1 MERGTRNAPV
11 ENEPQFF
18 GLCFDAALFA
28 DLARQTGALIKAVTS
43 APAPARAWRTNEGV
57 MAMGSSK
64 ARSRIDL
71 AQAVERM
78 DKARKREPGTP
89 PKPYRP
95 PRDAKKRPPSV
106 GKRDL
111 AATKRLRG
119 KSTLH

>member
-1 MERGTRNAPV
+1 MERGTRNTPV
-11 ENEPQFF
+11 DENEPQFF
-18 GLCFDAALFA
+18 GLRFDAALFA
-28 DLARQTGALIKAVTS
+28 RYATGALIKAVTS

-64 ARSRIDL
+64 PRSRIDL

-78 DKARKREPGTP
+78 DKARKRETGTP

-95 PRDAKKRPPSV
+95 PRHRKKRPPSV

-111 AATKRLRG
+111 AAAKRLRG